1 MNVYQRKQTSFEMT
15 LAIKPH
21 FLKKKKKKKKKKK
34 TFCTVSMRLAYAL
47 TATDIRMRENDVTL
61 GIPKSSYIARLRY
74 PQT

>member
-34 TFCTVSMRLAYAL
+34 NILHSFNAAGLCVDGHRYTHA
-47 TATDIRMRENDVTL
+47 RE
-61 GIPKSSYIARLRY
+61 
-74 PQT
+74 